1 MSERMPG
8 RLSQEDEVLYVYR
21 KLIYVLYLEI
31 GALQPRI
38 HAEVAARA
46 DLRSAF
52 FERNKE
58 RHAAALYH
66 QSESEAEPAKIE
78 MPYQQRTGLTL
89 EDIHQAFAEGEW
101 KNKFG
106 QYNFGGPK
114 WAHIAKLTLELRDL
128 IQKGQWE
135 DASALVYEIKK
146 LKTNQGHLV
155 NQFERS
161 ERRRPEGER
170 RTEGGTERGAQRSVE
185 RKKGGGRS
193 QQGGPRR

>member
-1 MSERMPG
+1 MSDRLPG
-8 RLSQEDEVLYVYR
+8 RLSPEEEVLYVYR

-38 HAEVAARA
+38 HPEVAARA

-66 QSESEAEPAKIE
+66 QSESERNPSLIE
-78 MPYQQRTGLTL
+78 APYQQRTGLTL
-89 EDIHQAFAEGEW
+89 EDIHEAFADGDW

-114 WAHIAKLTLELRDL
+114 WEHIAKLTLELRGL
-128 IQKGQWE
+128 IQKGAWE

-161 ERRRPEGER
+161 ERRRPEGGHR
-170 RTEGGTERGAQRSVE
+170 QEGGGKRRE
-185 RKKGGGRS
+185 GGS
-193 QQGGPRR
+193 RR

>member
-1 MSERMPG
+1 MSERIPG
-8 RLSQEDEVLYVYR
+8 RLAPEEEVLYVYR

-46 DLRSAF
+46 DMRSAF

-66 QSESEAEPAKIE
+66 QSESERDPAKIE
-78 MPYQQRTGLTL
+78 APYQQRTGLTL

-114 WAHIAKLTLELRDL
+114 WEHIAKLTLELRGL
-128 IQKGQWE
+128 IQKGEWG
-135 DASALVYEIKK
+135 DAAALVYDIKK

-170 RTEGGTERGAQRSVE
+170 KTDAGSERGAE
-185 RKKGGGRS
+185 RKKGGGRP

>member
-21 KLIYVLYLEI
+21 KLMYVLYLEI

-66 QSESEAEPAKIE
+66 QSESETDPAKIE
-78 MPYQQRTGLTL
+78 TPYQQRTGLTL

-114 WAHIAKLTLELRDL
+114 WEHIAKLTLELRGL
-128 IQKGQWE
+128 IQKGEWE
-135 DASALVYEIKK
+135 NASALVYEIKK

-161 ERRRPEGER
+161 ERRRPDDQGR
-170 RTEGGTERGAQRSVE
+170 RQEKSSRQERGGKRQE
-185 RKKGGGRS
+185 
-193 QQGGPRR
+193 GGPRK

>member
-1 MSERMPG
+1 MSERIPG

-38 HAEVAARA
+38 HPEVAARA
-46 DLRSAF
+46 DMRSAF

-58 RHAAALYH
+58 RYAADLYH
-66 QSESEAEPAKIE
+66 QSESEKDPAKIE
-78 MPYQQRTGLTL
+78 MPYQQRTGLML

-114 WAHIAKLTLELRDL
+114 WAHIAKLTLELREL

-135 DASALVYEIKK
+135 DASALVYDIKK

-161 ERRRPEGER
+161 ERRRPDGEQR
-170 RTEGGTERGAQRSVE
+170 SGGAGRGAQHSVE
-185 RKKGGGRS
+185 RKKGGG
-193 QQGGPRR
+193 QGGGPRR